1 MGHNSSLPRV
11 DAFSPEE
18 VQRLEKR
25 FHKLDL
31 DRSGTISI
39 GEFVSVPELKEN
51 PLVKR
56 VVDIFDSD
64 LNGEVDFKGK
74 TIERASILFFHVPYI
89 ITYLVISN
97 LLILVSQSLKE
108 NEKLLKFAMQRHDT
122 FAIRIFSIFSFQNLS
137 WVWLSSAKVRAMIY
151 AFSSSSAFMTWIV
164 MDTFPMENCS
174 RYCNTFHTYHACVHC
189 KIDRPSILISTV
201 CPRKFCAVLHFVI
214 LWFFYFQHTH
224 HIADNDFIIT
234 NRFSI

>member
-64 LNGEVDFKGK
+64 LNGEVDFKEFVLGLAQFSKSESDDLRLQFIFRIYDMDRDGYISNGELFQVLKMMTGSNLTDQQLQQIVDK
-74 TIERASILFFHVPYI
+74 TIIYLDKDADGKISFDEFKNLVEARGTVHKMSMDIPKIWEEVSPKAQIRFSKLCFKAVIDG
-89 ITYLVISN
+89 ITT
-97 LLILVSQSLKE
+97 KE
-108 NEKLLKFAMQRHDT
+108 NE
-122 FAIRIFSIFSFQNLS
+122 QN
-137 WVWLSSAKVRAMIY
+137 
-151 AFSSSSAFMTWIV
+151 
-164 MDTFPMENCS
+164 N
-174 RYCNTFHTYHACVHC
+174 
-189 KIDRPSILISTV
+189 PSKQLM
-201 CPRKFCAVLHFVI
+201 
-214 LWFFYFQHTH
+214 
-224 HIADNDFIIT
+224 
-234 NRFSI
+234 

>member
-74 TIERASILFFHVPYI
+74 SIERASILFFHVPYI
-89 ITYLVISN
+89 ITYLLISN

-108 NEKLLKFAMQRHDT
+108 NEKLLKFAVPRHDP
-122 FAIRIFSIFSFQNLS
+122 FAIRSYFHYRICLGFGSVQQKWERWSTPSVHLPHLWHGSWWIHFQ
-137 WVWLSSAKVRAMIY
+137 WRTVPGTVIHFIHIMRAYTVR
-151 AFSSSSAFMTWIV
+151 
-164 MDTFPMENCS
+164 
-174 RYCNTFHTYHACVHC
+174 
-189 KIDRPSILISTV
+189 
-201 CPRKFCAVLHFVI
+201 
-214 LWFFYFQHTH
+214 
-224 HIADNDFIIT
+224 
-234 NRFSI
+234 

>member
-89 ITYLVISN
+89 ITYLLIKFVLGLAQFSKSESDDLRLQFIFRIYDMDRDGYISN
-97 LLILVSQSLKE
+97 GELFQVLKMMTGSNLTDQQLQQIVDKTIIYLDKDADGKISFDEFKNLVEARGTVHKMS
-108 NEKLLKFAMQRHDT
+108 
-122 FAIRIFSIFSFQNLS
+122 
-137 WVWLSSAKVRAMIY
+137 
-151 AFSSSSAFMTWIV
+151 
-164 MDTFPMENCS
+164 MDIP
-174 RYCNTFHTYHACVHC
+174 
-189 KIDRPSILISTV
+189 KI
-201 CPRKFCAVLHFVI
+201 
-214 LWFFYFQHTH
+214 
-224 HIADNDFIIT
+224 
-234 NRFSI
+234 